1 MIARYSPI
9 RSNAAKFGS
18 MILTFAAFLACAGN
32 ATSDSIPP
40 DDRQS
45 TVELS
50 RIRQSLDRG
59 ATLLPADFEALKAI
73 YAKYPRVRPV
83 GELYR
88 SALIKRGDWE
98 TLEKL
103 ITTTPPAERLPD
115 DTKNLARVYFK
126 LGRFDE
132 AIEAAGP
139 LAKTI
144 PVDLEMNG
152 IVAGSYFS
160 LGKYP
165 EAAAQI
171 DRHWDAIIA
180 AKRVDDMIVRGMIH
194 SRNKESD
201 QAIAVLLKAN
211 EFAPDNVTTLNA
223 LARTYN
229 DSGNTEKAEEF
240 RKLTESVQER
250 KTQNERMAMQE
261 VRLIYELQA
270 SWEAKNYAEVI
281 RLARLALPIAGR
293 SNQAALYK
301 YIAEANKALGRDD
314 DARAA
319 LAELEKLKR

>member
-9 RSNAAKFGS
+9 RLSAAKFGS
-18 MILTFAAFLACAGN
+18 MILTFAAFLACSGN
-32 ATSDSIPP
+32 PISDSIPP

-45 TVELS
+45 TADLS

-73 YAKYPRVRPV
+73 HAKYPRVRPV
-83 GELYR
+83 GEIYR

-103 ITTTPPAERLPD
+103 ITKTPPADRFPED
-115 DTKNLARVYFK
+115 IKNLARVYYK

-132 AIEAAGP
+132 AVAAADP
-139 LAKTI
+139 LAESN

-152 IVAGSYFS
+152 IVASSYFN
-160 LGKYP
+160 LGKDT

-171 DRHWDAIIA
+171 DRHWDAIVA
-180 AKRVDDMIVRGMIH
+180 AKRVDDIIVRGIIH

-211 EFAPDNVTTLNA
+211 ELAPDNVTTLNA
-223 LARTYN
+223 LARAYN

-240 RKLTESVQER
+240 RKLTGSIQER
-250 KTQNERMAMQE
+250 KTQTERMAMQE

-270 SWEAKNYAEVI
+270 RWEAKDYPEVI
-281 RLARLALPIAGR
+281 RLARLALPIAGA
-293 SNQAALYK
+293 SNQAALYQ
-301 YIAEANKALGRDD
+301 YIAEASKALGRADE
-314 DARAA
+314 ARAA